1 MCGLCGVLGGGGD
14 WADGL
19 GAGETGAASAVAS
32 SRRAAR
38 REHVTLANALLRR
51 AGLTMSDWQGS
62 AFVLR
67 RHTGSTEMVRSLGE
81 LWTQADRLGTLIDPL
96 DPDLLEDLDER
107 RRV

>member
-1 MCGLCGVLGGGGD
+1 MCGLCGVLGGGAD

-19 GAGETGAASAVAS
+19 SAGETGAASAVAS
-32 SRRAAR
+32 SRRTAR
-38 REHVTLANALLRR
+38 REQVAIANAVLRR

-67 RHTGSTEMVRSLGE
+67 RRTGSTEMVGSLGE
-81 LWTQADRLGTLIDPL
+81 LWTQADRLGTSVDPL

-107 RRV
+107 RRG